1 VGPGHSVDF
10 SALRRR
16 WPRALP
22 FGKGIAFLLLAGIA
36 LRLATASLHHVV
48 PVSDF
53 LAYHSRAATL
63 VERGEYIG
71 AYWPPGWPFILSSIY
86 AVFGVNATAG
96 AVFAA
101 TLSCATLVITALM
114 AVHLLKPVF
123 ALAAVAVLALNPAW
137 IAYTSVLGTEH
148 LAALLVVS
156 ILALVTLGPLGSWR
170 AIVIGLLTALLVLTR
185 ADIGFAVIIT
195 LAVVVLVRG
204 VRTYWR
210 FAAIT
215 AGAVAVGLTP
225 WIVRNE
231 SKYHEFVPTSTNGG
245 TTFYLASYTVNGL
258 DLPQPD
264 PPPSVSVA
272 EHPRAYD
279 NYYWRLGL
287 RHVRDDPIAWMGF
300 NAKRLK
306 ITWLYEGELWQWAN
320 VSWSPARQVAD
331 WIFRVLMLLAAWA
344 GVAALTGR
352 ISWRRWLPIF
362 TMVTC
367 TILITAPFVPQ
378 PRRHVPVAPLIAL
391 LAALGAESLY
401 GEALRFR
408 RLGSRRRPGSPAR
421 RS

>member
-1 VGPGHSVDF
+1 MK
-10 SALRRR
+10 RR

-22 FGKGIAFLLLAGIA
+22 FGKDIAFFLFAGIA
-36 LRLATASLHHVV
+36 LRLATASLHHVA

-53 LAYHSRAATL
+53 LAYHSRAAYL
-63 VERGEYIG
+63 VEQGKYVG
-71 AYWPPGWPFILSSIY
+71 AYWPPGWPLALAGIY
-86 AVFGVNATAG
+86 AAFGSNPTVG

-114 AVHLLKPVF
+114 AVRLLKPAF

-156 ILALVTLGPLGSWR
+156 ILALVILGPLGSWR
-170 AIVIGLLTALLVLTR
+170 AIVVGLLAALLVLTR
-185 ADIGFAVIIT
+185 ADIGFAVMIT
-195 LAVVVLVRG
+195 LAVVVCVRG

-215 AGAVAVGLTP
+215 AGAIAVGLTP
-225 WIVRNE
+225 WVIRNE
-231 SKYHEFVPTSTNGG
+231 LKYHEFIPTSTNGG

-258 DLPQPD
+258 GLPRPD

-287 RHVRDDPIAWMGF
+287 RHVRDDPIVWMGF

-306 ITWLYEGELWQWAN
+306 ITWLYESELWQWAN
-320 VSWSPARQVAD
+320 VSWSPAREAAD

-344 GVAALTGR
+344 GVAALTGW
-352 ISWRRWLPIF
+352 IPWRRWLPIF
-362 TMVTC
+362 TMVAC
-367 TILITAPFVPQ
+367 TILITVPFVPQ
-378 PRRHVPVAPLIAL
+378 ARRHLSVAPLIAL

-408 RLGSRRRPGSPAR
+408 RRGSRRRPGSSAR